1 MSSLT
6 QARAQCLVKEAPGRR
21 WETRRKGVPDTMQC
35 QTNQFHPSNMDETR
49 QSMTSHVG
57 VQEQPCI
64 LTALSL
70 PGIVKGSQFS
80 FDQQIQT
87 VTEFKS

>member
-1 MSSLT
+1 MSSLN
-6 QARAQCLVKEAPGRR
+6 QARAQCLVKEAPGRG

-35 QTNQFHPSNMDETR
+35 QTNQFHPFNMDETR

-57 VQEQPCI
+57 VQEQPCT